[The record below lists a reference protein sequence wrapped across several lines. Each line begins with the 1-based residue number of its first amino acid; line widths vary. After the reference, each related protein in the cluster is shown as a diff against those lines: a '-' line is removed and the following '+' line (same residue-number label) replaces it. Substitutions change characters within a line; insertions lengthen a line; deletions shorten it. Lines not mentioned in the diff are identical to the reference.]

1 MGFIKFLQHSF
12 IRVNSKLIT
21 NITFSFTGNKLSCD
35 CRLSWIQV
43 LRNETKSEPLRMAL
57 DGFTC
62 VMSTSE
68 TVESTSNDV
77 TSAFNDPI
85 PSKSEQLYEIETNAD
100 VLQQDANDEE
110 LYEDTNQYKF
120 EPTVQPVVA
129 NQLTIVNMPVESLP
143 CPRELVRSGEDSLML
158 SSKDENYWQSSTS
171 IRILPKLFFV
181 LTLLS
186 ISVF

>member
-1 MGFIKFLQHSF
+1 
-12 IRVNSKLIT
+12 
-21 NITFSFTGNKLSCD
+21 
-35 CRLSWIQV
+35 
-43 LRNETKSEPLRMAL
+43 MAL
-57 DGFTC
+57 DSVTC
-62 VMSTSE
+62 SLGTGE

-77 TSAFNDPI
+77 NSAFNDPK
-85 PSKSEQLYEIETNAD
+85 PSKSEQLYEIDANAD

-110 LYEDTNQYKF
+110 YEDTNQYKF
-120 EPTVQPVVA
+120 EPTVQPVVT

-158 SSKDENYWQSSTS
+158 SSKDESFWQPNASTQ
-171 IRILPKLFFV
+171 ILPKLFFI